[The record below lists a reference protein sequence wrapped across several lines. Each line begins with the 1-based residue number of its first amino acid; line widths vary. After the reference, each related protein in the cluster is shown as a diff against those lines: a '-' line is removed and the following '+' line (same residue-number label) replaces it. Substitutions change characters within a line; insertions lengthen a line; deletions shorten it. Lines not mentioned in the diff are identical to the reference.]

1 MDVTKNISILSI
13 FGAIVFFVAWST
25 SQKMD
30 LNLENGSVLT
40 GYTLIVVMLL
50 VAFFNVR
57 KKLSMIPLGKASV
70 WLVFHVVGG
79 LLCVALFWLHTK
91 SIWPQ
96 GLYEGFLAGAFYLVS
111 ISGILG
117 YFIQRM
123 NSRKLTDTGIEVI
136 YERIPDELREI
147 QEKVEEYI
155 LECTEK
161 TGSDTLA
168 NHYLD
173 TMAWYFVK
181 PRFYWS
187 TLLGNLTPMGVGNVR
202 VWLRSKGASVKRYL
216 STEELE
222 YFNQV
227 EELAELKILVDRHY
241 VYQDLNKKWLLVHVP
256 LSVGLVIMALW
267 HLLLVEV
274 YGI

>member
-1 MDVTKNISILSI
+1 
-13 FGAIVFFVAWST
+13 
-25 SQKMD
+25 
-30 LNLENGSVLT
+30 
-40 GYTLIVVMLL
+40 
-50 VAFFNVR
+50 
-57 KKLSMIPLGKASV
+57 
-70 WLVFHVVGG
+70 
-79 LLCVALFWLHTK
+79 
-91 SIWPQ
+91 
-96 GLYEGFLAGAFYLVS
+96 
-111 ISGILG
+111 
-117 YFIQRM
+117 M

-161 TGSDTLA
+161 TGSDILA

-222 YFNQV
+222 YFNQ
-227 EELAELKILVDRHY
+227 
-241 VYQDLNKKWLLVHVP
+241 NPFVP
-256 LSVGLVIMALW
+256 KVNPDGDVGCHMVGLSSLNSPKSLAA
-267 HLLLVEV
+267 
-274 YGI
+274 